1 MNGTDLQSNMYWLLM
16 QVAVRAKHDFARIAE
31 QEYGLTWVQ
40 LHTLCL
46 LDPDNPV
53 PMNVISCQL
62 ACDASNVTGIV
73 DRLSANDL
81 AARQDDPHDRRL
93 KLIALTKRGA
103 HMRQAVIRDLRRLA
117 PGGFQNLSTEE
128 RAQLSRLLQKALARP
143 ADC

>member
-1 MNGTDLQSNMYWLLM
+1 MQSNIYWLLM

-46 LDPDNPV
+46 LDPANPV

-73 DRLSANDL
+73 DRLSGNGL
-81 AARQDDPHDRRL
+81 AERQDDPHDRRL
-93 KLIALTKRGA
+93 KLIALTARGVQV
-103 HMRQAVIRDLRRLA
+103 RGAVIRDLQRLA
-117 PGGFQNLSTEE
+117 PDGF
-128 RAQLSRLLQKALARP
+128 AQLSDEERQQLQRLLAKALAP
-143 ADC
+143 NCP